1 MQTRNVAAGE
11 ARIVYH
17 VMGEGRAICLLPS
30 TGRSGSDFMELGHAL
45 VARGFKV
52 ILPEPRGI
60 AGSTG
65 PLTGID
71 FHDLAAD
78 AVAAIRE
85 ETDSVII
92 AGHAFGCWLAR
103 TVAADYP
110 ELVRGLVLIA
120 AGSGQWPAELSQAID
135 RLASVEATREE
146 RLTALR
152 LAFFTPDSNPEPWLE
167 GWHSE
172 VIAAQRA
179 ARAATDRDSWWHSGI
194 APVLDLIALQDP
206 FRTAQSHD
214 DFMRELGDRVLV
226 RTIDGASHALPDEKP
241 LEVAVQIAEWEM
253 TLQQV

>member
-1 MQTRNVAAGE
+1 MQSRRVVAGE
-11 ARIVYH
+11 TNIVYH
-17 VMGEGRAICLLPS
+17 VMGEGRSICLLPS
-30 TGRSGSDFMELGHAL
+30 TGRGSRDFTELSHAL

-65 PLTGID
+65 PMTGID

-78 AVAAIRE
+78 AVAAIRAE
-85 ETDSVII
+85 ADSVVI

-120 AGSGQWPAELSQAID
+120 AGSGTWPAELSEAID
-135 RLASVEATREE
+135 CLASDEATREE
-146 RLTALR
+146 RLDALR
-152 LAFFTPDSNPEPWLE
+152 LAFFAPDSDPETWLE
-167 GWHSE
+167 GWHAD

-179 ARAATDRDSWWHSGI
+179 ARAATDRDTWWHSGT

-206 FRTAQSHD
+206 FRAPDSHD
-214 DFMRELGDRVLV
+214 DFVRELGKRVGV
-226 RTIDGASHALPDEKP
+226 RTVDGASHALPDEKP
-241 LEVAVQIAEWEM
+241 VEVAEQIFAWER
-253 TLQQV
+253 TL